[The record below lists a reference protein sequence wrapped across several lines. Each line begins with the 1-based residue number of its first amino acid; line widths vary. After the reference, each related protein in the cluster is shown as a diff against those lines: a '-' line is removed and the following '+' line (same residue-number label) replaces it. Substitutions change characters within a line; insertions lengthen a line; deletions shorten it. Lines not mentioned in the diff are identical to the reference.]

1 MYPIK
6 IICRV
11 TKLNRSTY
19 YKVKHH
25 KVSKREKRMRE
36 LEIKIID
43 IYNKFDSIYGAP
55 KIRKELAKE
64 DIRVSLKL
72 VSRYMK
78 RLG

>member
-1 MYPIK
+1 
-6 IICRV
+6 
-11 TKLNRSTY
+11 
-19 YKVKHH
+19 
-25 KVSKREKRMRE
+25 MRE